1 MVKTKRKNVLIGL
14 SILVMLMCFVVGLFM
29 LQTYTVYAAE
39 DTESLEESALQFDVT
54 EYEGEKINAT
64 YAFSQIN
71 DKECSVRIT
80 NKSVATTAVIPSSG
94 TINGN

>member
-39 DTESLEESALQFDVT
+39 DTESLE
-54 EYEGEKINAT
+54 
-64 YAFSQIN
+64 
-71 DKECSVRIT
+71 
-80 NKSVATTAVIPSSG
+80 
-94 TINGN
+94 